1 LTIEDPDK
9 LTSHRNSIQQIE
21 HLIEDLQQ
29 KNNKSHEQTNK
40 KQGRTLQLLK
50 KDIPS
55 FQLISNDVNTKVL
68 TKASYSNVETF
79 IFTFEP
85 TVVFRLLS
93 RSLFYTSDLILLHL
107 LHFVLP

>member
-9 LTSHRNSIQQIE
+9 LTSHRNRIQQIE

-29 KNNKSHEQTNK
+29 KNNKSHEQTNQ
-40 KQGRTLQLLK
+40 KQGKTFQLLK
-50 KDIPS
+50 KDIPI
-55 FQLISNDVNTKVL
+55 FQLISEDVNTKVP

-85 TVVFRLLS
+85 TI
-93 RSLFYTSDLILLHL
+93 ILY
-107 LHFVLP
+107 